1 MLHCLLNLCRACL
14 FVFDI
19 KRASLTNVK
28 DLHNNK
34 REMNTAQAE
43 GNVNSFLYSKLIE

>member
-43 GNVNSFLYSKLIE
+43 GNVN